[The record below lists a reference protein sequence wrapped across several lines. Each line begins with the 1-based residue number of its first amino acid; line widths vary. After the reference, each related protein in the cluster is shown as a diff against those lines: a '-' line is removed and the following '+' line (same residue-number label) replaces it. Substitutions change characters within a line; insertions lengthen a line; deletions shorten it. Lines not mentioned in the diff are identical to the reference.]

1 MGDTM
6 SWKEIIKV
14 EEPENYHWSEAFSS
28 SGFGDGEHANLTYVV
43 INYIQSLGDYQVSW
57 IRPHAAGKSIW
68 IQSIVK
74 HLLERPVEEG
84 QYENIF
90 PADATENEAMK
101 DAAGIIQENDRELYD
116 KLEEKFRDG
125 VTNPEPS
132 IDDDPW
138 DDFS

>member
-1 MGDTM
+1 M
-6 SWKEIIKV
+6 SWKEILKV

-43 INYIQSLGDYQVSW
+43 INYIKSLGYQISW
-57 IRPHAAGKSIW
+57 VVPHTGNIW
-68 IQSIVK
+68 IDFIGK
-74 HLLERPVEEG
+74 TTEGKLEHIWVSGEVEV
-84 QYENIF
+84 
-90 PADATENEAMK
+90 EA
-101 DAAGIIQENDRELYD
+101 ARVIQEDDRELYD

-125 VTNPEPS
+125 VTSPEPS